1 MSTEVVRAG
10 VVVVALLLRKELE
23 KREKRKSRK
32 VWVKNWVGR
41 REKYGASSTLLKEL
55 KDEDPVAYRNI
66 LRLDGARFD
75 ALLQMIDGMIKK
87 QGTKMRMAIPT
98 ATKLEITLRYLA
110 TGYSFKT
117 LEYLF
122 RVPEPTISLF
132 VPEVLTAISHVLKPF
147 IKVSEIKLLRIN

>member
-10 VVVVALLLRKELE
+10 VVGVALLLRKELE
-23 KREKRKSRK
+23 KRKKRESRK

-55 KDEDPVAYRNI
+55 KDEDPVSCWNI
-66 LRLDGARFD
+66 LRLGGAQFD
-75 ALLQMIDGMIKK
+75 ALLQMIDGMINK
-87 QGTKMRMAIPT
+87 QDTKIRIAITT
-98 ATKLEITLRYLA
+98 ATNLEITLRYLA
-110 TGYSFKT
+110 TGDSFKS

-122 RVPEPTISLF
+122 RISEPTILLF

-147 IKVSEIKLLRIN
+147 IKVSENKVITN

>member
-1 MSTEVVRAG
+1 
-10 VVVVALLLRKELE
+10 
-23 KREKRKSRK
+23 
-32 VWVKNWVGR
+32 
-41 REKYGASSTLLKEL
+41 LKEL

-87 QGTKMRMAIPT
+87 QDTKMRMAIPT

-110 TGYSFKT
+110 TGDSFKT

>member
-23 KREKRKSRK
+23 KRKKRKSRK

-41 REKYGASSTLLKEL
+41 REKCGASSTLLKEL

-66 LRLDGARFD
+66 LRLDGAQFD

-87 QGTKMRMAIPT
+87 QDTKMRMAIPT

-110 TGYSFKT
+110 TGDLFKS
-117 LEYLF
+117 LEYCFEFLNLQF
-122 RVPEPTISLF
+122 HNF
-132 VPEVLTAISHVLKPF
+132 
-147 IKVSEIKLLRIN
+147 

>member
-23 KREKRKSRK
+23 KRKKRKSRK

-41 REKYGASSTLLKEL
+41 REKYGASSTLSKEL
-55 KDEDPVAYRNI
+55 KDEDPVAYRNM
-66 LRLDGARFD
+66 LRLGGAQFV

-87 QGTKMRMAIPT
+87 QGTKMRMAVPT

-110 TGYSFKT
+110 TGDSFKS
-117 LEYLF
+117 LEYCFEFLNLQF
-122 RVPEPTISLF
+122 HNF
-132 VPEVLTAISHVLKPF
+132 
-147 IKVSEIKLLRIN
+147 

>member
-10 VVVVALLLRKELE
+10 VFVVALLLRKELE
-23 KREKRKSRK
+23 KRKKRKSRK

-66 LRLDGARFD
+66 LRSGGARFD
-75 ALLQMIDGMIKK
+75 ALLRLIDGMIKK

-110 TGYSFKT
+110 TGDSFKS
-117 LEYLF
+117 LQYLF
-122 RVPEPTISLF
+122 RVVEPTISIF

-147 IKVSEIKLLRIN
+147 GKVSESKVIAN